1 MGEENKHQWAG
12 YWIGLDILERLS
24 DGGTGLTS
32 AEVAAILGA
41 RSVKGIGQA
50 LSRTR
55 HSLSQA
61 GIRFDEA
68 VRRRVVGGRS
78 E

>member
-41 RSVKGIGQA
+41 RSVRASDKRCRERGTRCPRQA
-50 LSRTR
+50 SGLTKQYVDAS
-55 HSLSQA
+55 
-61 GIRFDEA
+61 
-68 VRRRVVGGRS
+68 
-78 E
+78 